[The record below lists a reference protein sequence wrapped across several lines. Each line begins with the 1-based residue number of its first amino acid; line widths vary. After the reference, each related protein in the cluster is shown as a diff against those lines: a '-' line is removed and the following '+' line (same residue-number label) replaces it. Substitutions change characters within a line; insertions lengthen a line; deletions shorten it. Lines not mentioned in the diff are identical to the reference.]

1 MRRKNKLSRL
11 KKELLKD
18 KNLYE
23 IAGKRDC
30 TGCGACIAMCPK
42 GCIRFVE
49 NEEGFPYPLID
60 HTKCISCGACVRN
73 CPTEPD
79 DDKKIKAA
87 LAGYSRD
94 PEIQRSSSS
103 GGIFSHLAEAVL
115 KKDGVIFGVAMEGNR
130 AVTCE
135 IEKTKE
141 LSYLRGSKYVQSYTE
156 ESYKHAA
163 KYLEEGRWV
172 LFSGTPC
179 QIAGLYRV
187 LKKNYSRLITVDF
200 ICHGISSPK
209 VLRKYL
215 AETGN
220 GKKVSEISFRDKS
233 SGWKKFSMKVNW
245 TDNTVSCAPMTE
257 DLYLQ
262 SFLKNLNLRPSCF
275 SCKFR
280 KIHRISDIT
289 LGDLWGAEDINENWT
304 EDMGYSVIILQSV
317 KGTEIWE
324 EIKDQI
330 VYIPVEISQVAMHNS
345 SLTQSPWDEYSR
357 NRFFSYLSKH
367 DLQFCIDKAVK
378 GGISKR
384 IGRKLWKLTV
394 K

>member
-1 MRRKNKLSRL
+1 MSRL

-141 LSYLRGSKYVQSYTE
+141 K
-156 ESYKHAA
+156 
-163 KYLEEGRWV
+163 
-172 LFSGTPC
+172 
-179 QIAGLYRV
+179 
-187 LKKNYSRLITVDF
+187 
-200 ICHGISSPK
+200 
-209 VLRKYL
+209 RK
-215 AETGN
+215 E
-220 GKKVSEISFRDKS
+220 R
-233 SGWKKFSMKVNW
+233 
-245 TDNTVSCAPMTE
+245 
-257 DLYLQ
+257 
-262 SFLKNLNLRPSCF
+262 
-275 SCKFR
+275 
-280 KIHRISDIT
+280 
-289 LGDLWGAEDINENWT
+289 
-304 EDMGYSVIILQSV
+304 
-317 KGTEIWE
+317 
-324 EIKDQI
+324 
-330 VYIPVEISQVAMHNS
+330 
-345 SLTQSPWDEYSR
+345 
-357 NRFFSYLSKH
+357 
-367 DLQFCIDKAVK
+367 
-378 GGISKR
+378 
-384 IGRKLWKLTV
+384 
-394 K
+394 